1 MNGVQLGAFGTSSL
15 ILLCCAIHATIM
27 LTSPGALVAVIP
39 WAINPAAV
47 LQRMEYY
54 RIVSSAFVHGG
65 VMHLAM
71 NMSSLYYLG
80 SSLERAFGTAALFV
94 TVIMSVLLSGTIYR
108 NPRGG
113 VAIPPGKT
121 RV

>member
-1 MNGVQLGAFGTSSL
+1 
-15 ILLCCAIHATIM
+15 M

-94 TVIMSVLLSGTIYR
+94 TVIMSVLLSGTIKQKYHT
-108 NPRGG
+108 
-113 VAIPPGKT
+113 KQ
-121 RV
+121 